1 MHKRK
6 ALNCWLEKILFSFR
20 FLVHGTVCC
29 LENSRGTHT
38 FYMFNFTTLQIFL
51 ELIIAQTTGDA
62 FFFSFSLIEPKYRLS
77 RELFQ
82 YFQIPF
88 RLSYHVSSLDL

>member
-62 FFFSFSLIEPKYRLS
+62 FFFFFFI
-77 RELFQ
+77 
-82 YFQIPF
+82 
-88 RLSYHVSSLDL
+88 D